1 MRFFVLSDNTD
12 TLIGM
17 RLAGMEGKLIESKAQ
32 FQQALQEAMSDPEV
46 GVLLLTQKL
55 EAFCPEEIAGYKLS
69 CSQPLI
75 VTIPDRH
82 GGAAIGEHI
91 SQYVQEAV
99 GVKI

>member
-17 RLAGMEGKLIESKAQ
+17 RRAGMEGTLIHTKPQ
-32 FQQALQEAMSDPEV
+32 LQEALRAAMSDPGI
-46 GVLLLTQKL
+46 GVLILTEKL
-55 EAFCPEEIAGYKLS
+55 ERLCPEEIAGYKLS
-69 CSQPLI
+69 RPQPLI
-75 VTIPDRH
+75 VSIPDRH

>member
-12 TLIGM
+12 TLMGM
-17 RLAGMEGKLIESKAQ
+17 RLAGMEGALVHTKAQ
-32 FQQALQEAMSDPEV
+32 LTEAMKSAMENPEI
-46 GVLLLTQKL
+46 GILILTEKL
-55 EAFCPEEIAGYKLS
+55 EKLCPEEIANYKLT
-69 CSQPLI
+69 CPQPLI
-75 VTIPDRH
+75 VSIPDRH